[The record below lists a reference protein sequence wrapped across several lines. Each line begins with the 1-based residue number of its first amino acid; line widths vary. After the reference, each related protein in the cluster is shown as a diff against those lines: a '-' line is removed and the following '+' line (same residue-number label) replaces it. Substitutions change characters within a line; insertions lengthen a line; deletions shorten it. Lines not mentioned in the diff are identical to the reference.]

1 MESDMMAKRKHSRV
15 RRKIVGLLRLYPTG
29 LTSNEIRDK
38 LALSLSIKSISQVLK
53 GVPGIISSVSKMTDF
68 CAEQE
73 YNQWVLDDEERF
85 VNWLEGRK

>member
-1 MESDMMAKRKHSRV
+1 MAVRKHSRV

-53 GVPGIISSVSKMTDF
+53 GVPGIISSVSRMSDF
-68 CAEQE
+68 CAEQD
-73 YNQWVLDDEERF
+73 YKQWVLDDEGKF
-85 VNWLEGRK
+85 NTWLEGRN

>member
-1 MESDMMAKRKHSRV
+1 MAVRKHSRV
-15 RRKIVGLLRLYPTG
+15 RRKIVGLLRQSPTG

-85 VNWLEGRK
+85 INWLEGRN